1 VPSPDR
7 GRRADPARV
16 AVVARRE
23 FLSTVTRKG
32 YILTLIFLPVLMAM
46 IAVLPAI
53 GLALSGGEE
62 EMLGMKKPYE
72 RTVVGLVDGPGFL
85 KTALIDNH
93 NADQEAAKRE
103 KRRKPSAE
111 LESLPKIPDG
121 APVPDFVKE
130 RLADAERDYGGL
142 DWDRLIDL
150 RVYEDRAAALGAVRS
165 GEASAVYVLAPSY
178 FDDSRIAVLLPS
190 VSPLNPGIFPGQ
202 RAIARLIRLSIIDGK
217 VTEPSHRLRIA
228 QVMDAKEEIVGLEGE
243 EPPTAVGAT
252 PALDEVMQTLL
263 PLLFASFFSMLI
275 FVASGYLLDGIG
287 EEKEN
292 RVLEVLLA
300 SLTPEELLL
309 GKMIGLGAAGLLQT
323 AFFAM
328 LGLGPMLIAG
338 LIDLPLTRV
347 AAMLG
352 CGIFGYAE
360 YASLMAASGAIAG
373 NRQEGR
379 QISAVFTL
387 MAMLPMFIL
396 PVFITGADKAI
407 PTIMSLAPPTAP
419 IAMVLRLGMGDV
431 QPWQLAVSFA
441 GMALMAWLSWRI
453 GSRIFRVGILMT
465 GARPPLRTVIGWIR
479 QG

>member
-1 VPSPDR
+1 MPSPEH
-7 GRRADPARV
+7 RADLARV

-32 YILTLIFLPVLMAM
+32 YILTLIFLPVLMAL
-46 IAVLPAI
+46 IAVLPAV
-53 GLALSGGEE
+53 GLALSGGED

-72 RTVVGLVDGPGFL
+72 VTVIGLVDEVGLL
-85 KTALIDNH
+85 KAEIVDAH
-93 NADQEAAKRE
+93 NTDQAKAWTE
-103 KRRKPSAE
+103 KRRKPERE
-111 LESLPKIPDG
+111 LAQLPQVPEG
-121 APVPDFVKE
+121 APVPAFVQE
-130 RLADAERDYGGL
+130 RIADQARDYGGL
-142 DWDRLIDL
+142 DWDRRIEL
-150 RVYEDRAAALGAVRS
+150 RFYPDRAAATTDVRTGA
-165 GEASAVYVLAPSY
+165 ATAVYVLPTGY
-178 FDDSRIAVLLPS
+178 FDDSLVPVLLS
-190 VSPLNPGIFPGQ
+190 KVSPLNPGIVPGK
-202 RAIARLIRLSIIDGK
+202 RAVARLIRLSIVDG
-217 VTEPSHRLRIA
+217 VLTDPAHRRRIA
-228 QVMDAKEEIVGLEGE
+228 QVMDTQEEIVGVEGE
-243 EPPTAVGAT
+243 ELKAEVDGS

-309 GKMIGLGAAGLLQT
+309 GKMVGLGAAGLLQT

-328 LGLGPMLIAG
+328 LGLGPMLVAG
-338 LIDLPLTRV
+338 LVDLPLGRV
-347 AAMLG
+347 ASMLA
-352 CGIFGYAE
+352 CGILGYAE
-360 YASLMAASGAIAG
+360 YASLMAASGAVAG

-396 PVFITGADKAI
+396 PVFMTGADKAL
-407 PTIMSLAPPTAP
+407 PTAMSLAPPTAP

-431 QPWQLAVSFA
+431 QAWQLAVSFA
-441 GMALMAWLSWRI
+441 GMAISAWLSWRI

-465 GARPPLRTVIGWIR
+465 GARPSLSTVLGWVR
-479 QG
+479 RG